1 MMIEGFNPGGLKTQS
16 NIFVAPDGYMYFQ
29 GTDHAVWRVN
39 IADASDRTNFGGPNT
54 IKTQSNI
61 CVGPDGYMYFQGT
74 DQAVWR
80 MSPTNPSDRTN
91 FGGPNTIKTQSD
103 IFVAHDGYMYFQGT
117 DHAVWRMSP
126 TNPSDRTNFGGPN
139 VIKTQSDIFVAHD
152 GYMYFQGTDHAVWR
166 MSPTNPS
173 DRTNFGG
180 PNIIK
185 TQSNICVGPDGYM
198 YFQGTDQAVWR
209 MSPTNPS
216 DRTNFGGPNVIKT
229 QSDVLVATDGY
240 MYFRGTDDKVWRV
253 NVANASDR
261 TNPGGFTTTSNV
273 LCAGGCMYFQGT
285 DQKVWQFYF
294 VDGPLQ
300 AYAHAAAETLQGW
313 YNWNEDLLGKNAGL
327 WQGTGWW
334 NSANALNAL
343 IDYMTIT
350 KTRSYVDVVVNT
362 FNNCKSNNFLNGYYD
377 DEGWW
382 ALTWINAYDLTQ
394 DTRYLDMAKTIF
406 QDITGGWGE
415 PCGGGVWWDKSH
427 TYKNAIANELFLTIA
442 VRLYLRTTTQAYLDW
457 ATREWAWFQQSKMIN
472 PQHLVNDGLTVLAAS
487 NTCTNN
493 GKQGW
498 TYNQGVILGGLVDL
512 SLAMHDGAYLAVARE
527 IANAAIAALG
537 NAQGILTEPGS
548 GGPDLPQFKGI
559 FMRNLAYLYSFDGQP
574 NHLTFI
580 QKNAQS
586 LLQYD
591 RTLSN
596 QFGYAWAG
604 PFDTAD
610 AARQTSA
617 LDALNA
623 AMRVSSPEEDGSMV
637 VARTPQHMDVF
648 WVHPDGS
655 INSTWWD
662 ANAAGGAWD
671 PARVFAATAPGKAA
685 GGWVSVVARTPDHM
699 DLFWVHPDGSINST
713 WWDAN
718 VAGGAWDP
726 TRVFAATAPGQA
738 AGGWV
743 SVVAR
748 TPDHMDL
755 FWVHPDGSINST
767 WWDANVAGGAW
778 DPARVFAATA
788 PGAGGRRGS
797 ERGRPHA
804 RSHGCVLGAPGRLD
818 QFDVVGRERG
828 GRRVGPGP
836 RLRRDGAGPGARGA
850 AWAGRARVDAHG
862 RVLGAPGRLDQL
874 DVVGRE
880 RGGRRMGPRPRL
892 RRDRAGR
899 SGRRGSERGRPHARS
914 HGRVLGA
921 PGRFDQFDVVGR
933 ERGGRR
939 VGPRPRLRRDGAG
952 PGARGAA
959 WAGRARVDA
968 HGRVLGAPGRLD
980 QLDVVGRERGG
991 RRVGSYPR
999 LRRHESGRGSSVS
1012 WCGRRDFSITRS
1024 TCNTHARA
1032 SHGHA
1037 RAALKSAFLTA
1048 QGPWTTL
1055 TLARAVCIDGAT
1067 GRAATF
1073 SPRMPHPA
1081 QE

>member
-1 MMIEGFNPGGLKTQS
+1 
-16 NIFVAPDGYMYFQ
+16 
-29 GTDHAVWRVN
+29 
-39 IADASDRTNFGGPNT
+39 
-54 IKTQSNI
+54 
-61 CVGPDGYMYFQGT
+61 
-74 DQAVWR
+74 
-80 MSPTNPSDRTN
+80 
-91 FGGPNTIKTQSD
+91 
-103 IFVAHDGYMYFQGT
+103 
-117 DHAVWRMSP
+117 
-126 TNPSDRTNFGGPN
+126 
-139 VIKTQSDIFVAHD
+139 
-152 GYMYFQGTDHAVWR
+152 
-166 MSPTNPS
+166 
-173 DRTNFGG
+173 
-180 PNIIK
+180 
-185 TQSNICVGPDGYM
+185 
-198 YFQGTDQAVWR
+198 
-209 MSPTNPS
+209 
-216 DRTNFGGPNVIKT
+216 
-229 QSDVLVATDGY
+229 
-240 MYFRGTDDKVWRV
+240 
-253 NVANASDR
+253 
-261 TNPGGFTTTSNV
+261 
-273 LCAGGCMYFQGT
+273 MYFQGT

-671 PARVFAATAPGKAA
+671 PTRVFAATAPGQALV
-685 GGWVSVVARTPDHM
+685 GPLGLVARASTHM
-699 DLFWVHPDGSINST
+699 DVFWVHPDGSINST

-726 TRVFAATAPGQA
+726 TRVFAAT
-738 AGGWV
+738 
-743 SVVAR
+743 
-748 TPDHMDL
+748 
-755 FWVHPDGSINST
+755 N
-767 WWDANVAGGAW
+767 
-778 DPARVFAATA
+778 
-788 PGAGGRRGS
+788 PGA
-797 ERGRPHA
+797 
-804 RSHGCVLGAPGRLD
+804 
-818 QFDVVGRERG
+818 
-828 GRRVGPGP
+828 
-836 RLRRDGAGPGARGA
+836 
-850 AWAGRARVDAHG
+850 
-862 RVLGAPGRLDQL
+862 
-874 DVVGRE
+874 
-880 RGGRRMGPRPRL
+880 
-892 RRDRAGR
+892 
-899 SGRRGSERGRPHARS
+899 
-914 HGRVLGA
+914 
-921 PGRFDQFDVVGR
+921 
-933 ERGGRR
+933 
-939 VGPRPRLRRDGAG
+939 
-952 PGARGAA
+952 
-959 WAGRARVDA
+959 
-968 HGRVLGAPGRLD
+968 
-980 QLDVVGRERGG
+980 
-991 RRVGSYPR
+991 
-999 LRRHESGRGSSVS
+999 
-1012 WCGRRDFSITRS
+1012 
-1024 TCNTHARA
+1024 
-1032 SHGHA
+1032 
-1037 RAALKSAFLTA
+1037 
-1048 QGPWTTL
+1048 
-1055 TLARAVCIDGAT
+1055 AV
-1067 GRAATF
+1067 
-1073 SPRMPHPA
+1073 P
-1081 QE
+1081 